1 MVLNYKIDTKHNW
14 NTKQIKRFQEKLLL
28 WYQKHKRSLPWRDNP
43 TPYRVWISEIML
55 QQTQVNTVL
64 PYYDRFL
71 QRFPDIQTLAHA
83 SETEVLELWAGLGYY
98 SRARNLHRAARQ
110 ILNEYG
116 NFPENFGNV
125 LSLPG
130 IGRYTAGAICS
141 IALNQAHPIVDGNI
155 RRVLIRLHGI
165 RGIRDSV
172 PEKFFWDQMS
182 AWLPE
187 GPVSSFNQAMMEI
200 GALICTPHRPQ
211 CAACPIRSLCQAR
224 KSGIQNNIPTITA
237 KRSAESVQISMLL
250 LGSNKQILITSSHK
264 PHFIPGK
271 WGFPCQIMSNGE
283 SAKESAKR
291 LCREI
296 LGRTIRIEPCGQYR
310 HSISHRRILVYAF
323 YGKSK
328 IRISRLKQKENYRWA
343 AETQGNQMLIS
354 ALFFKA
360 IRKYK
365 ALQGL

>member
-1 MVLNYKIDTKHNW
+1 MDIRISW
-14 NTKQIKRFQEKLLL
+14 NTKKIKRFQEKLLL

-64 PYYDRFL
+64 SYYDRFL
-71 QRFPDIQTLAHA
+71 TRFPDIQALAHA

-116 NFPENFGNV
+116 NFPEIFGNV

-141 IALNQAHPIVDGNI
+141 IAFNQAHPIVDGNI
-155 RRVLIRLHGI
+155 RRVMTRLYGI
-165 RGIRDSV
+165 QDSI
-172 PEKFFWDQMS
+172 PETFFWDQMS

-187 GPVSSFNQAMMEI
+187 GLVSSFNQAMMEI
-200 GALICTPHRPQ
+200 GALICTPHQPQ
-211 CAACPIRSLCQAR
+211 CGACPVKSLCKAR
-224 KSGIQNNIPTITA
+224 KSGIQDSIPTIAA
-237 KRSAESVQISMLL
+237 KRPPESVQISMLL
-250 LGSNKQILITSSHK
+250 LGTNKQILLTSLRK

-271 WGFPCQIMSNGE
+271 WGFPCQIISNGKSAEE
-283 SAKESAKR
+283 SAAQ

-310 HSISHRRILVYAF
+310 HSISHRRILVNAF

-328 IRISRLKQKENYRWA
+328 IQISQLKQTENYRWVT
-343 AETQGNQMLIS
+343 ETQSNRMLIS
-354 ALFFKA
+354 ALFL
-360 IRKYK
+360 K
-365 ALQGL
+365 ALRKHEAWQGR